1 MQWIAI
7 DTLNHPT
14 NGTFF
19 SIIAAQ
25 RRTQLI
31 LWYQSGCGLM
41 QGDTLHVG
49 RRDISINKGQ
59 TAIILLNSVPFN
71 RVVWQ
76 NIRTLN
82 GCYSQ

>member
-19 SIIAAQ
+19 SIITAR

-31 LWYQSGCGLM
+31 LWYQSGSGLR

-49 RRDISINKGQ
+49 RQEIYINTGQ
-59 TAIILLNSVPFN
+59 DAIVLLNSVPFN

-82 GCYSQ
+82 GCYPS